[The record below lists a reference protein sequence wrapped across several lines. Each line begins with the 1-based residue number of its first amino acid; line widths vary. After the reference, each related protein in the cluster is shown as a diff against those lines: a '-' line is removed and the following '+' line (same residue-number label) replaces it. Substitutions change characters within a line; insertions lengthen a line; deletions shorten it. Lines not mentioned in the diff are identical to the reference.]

1 MFALKLSEPRVLNAC
16 ISVISDFINE
26 ATFGVD
32 KDGIKL
38 VAMDPANISM
48 VILNLLPSTFS
59 EYNVEANSEIT
70 VNLDKLKQ
78 ALKRVKPTDSLA
90 LTLDKNKLKITV
102 YGKSVKRFYIP
113 LLERESKERKIPAF
127 DFMATA
133 EVDSLEFRDYID
145 DTSIVADA
153 IRFEADKNIFIISG
167 GDVGSKV
174 TVELT
179 KGNDALLSIAAAG
192 AVGSVCSSDY
202 LKKMA
207 RAAALADTVTVQF
220 ANDYP
225 LKLDFKSLNKLQMS
239 FVLAPRIENK

>member
-1 MFALKLSEPRVLNAC
+1 MFALKLNEPRILNAC
-16 ISVISDFINE
+16 ISVISDFITE
-26 ATFGVD
+26 ASFAID

-38 VAMDPANISM
+38 VAMDPENISM
-48 VILNLLPSTFS
+48 VILNLLPSVFS
-59 EYNVEANSEIT
+59 EYSVETNSEIT

-113 LLERESKERKIPAF
+113 LLEREAKERKIPSF

-133 EVDSLEFRDYID
+133 
-145 DTSIVADA
+145 VADA
-153 IRFEADKNIFIISG
+153 IRFEADKNIFVISG

-179 KGNDALLSIAAAG
+179 KGNDALLSVAAAG
-192 AVGSVCSSDY
+192 AVGSIYSAEY

-207 RAAALADTVTVQF
+207 RAAALADTVVVQF
-220 ANDYP
+220 AKDYP
-225 LKLDFKSLNKLQMS
+225 LKLDFRSLNKLQMA

>member
-1 MFALKLSEPRVLNAC
+1 MFALKLNEPRILNAC
-16 ISVISDFINE
+16 ISVISDFITE
-26 ATFGVD
+26 ASFAID

-48 VILNLLPSTFS
+48 VILNLLPSVFS
-59 EYNVEANSEIT
+59 EYSVETNSEIT

-113 LLERESKERKIPAF
+113 LLEREAKERKIPSF

-133 EVDSLEFRDYID
+133 EVDSTEFRDYIED
-145 DTSIVADA
+145 ASTVADA
-153 IRFEADKNIFIISG
+153 IRFEADKNIFVISG

-179 KGNDALLSIAAAG
+179 KGNDALLSVAAG
-192 AVGSVCSSDY
+192 AVGSIYSAEY

-207 RAAALADTVTVQF
+207 RAAALADTVVVQF
-220 ANDYP
+220 AKDYP
-225 LKLDFKSLNKLQMS
+225 LKLDFRSLNKLQMA